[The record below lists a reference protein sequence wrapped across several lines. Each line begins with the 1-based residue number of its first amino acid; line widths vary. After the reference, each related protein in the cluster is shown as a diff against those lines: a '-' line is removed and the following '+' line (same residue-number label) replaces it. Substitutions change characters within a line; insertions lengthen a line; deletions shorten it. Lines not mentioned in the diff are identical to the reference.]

1 MSRARPMRDPMR
13 DPNSFG
19 KVGVLMG
26 GMSAEREISLMS
38 GNGVLAALRAKGIA
52 AHAFDPGERP
62 LGDLATQGFARV
74 FIALHGRFGEDGSI
88 QGALELLGIPYTG
101 SGVMASAVAM
111 DKVFTKRIWENHG
124 LQTPRY
130 AVLDARMGN
139 PADLKRVPDSLGLP
153 LIVKPPHE
161 GSTIGISKVQGY
173 SQMSE
178 AYELASRFDD
188 VVLAEEFIAGRELTV
203 AIVERSGSGA
213 LEALPIIEIVAP
225 GGNYVYQNKYFTNDT
240 RYPCPAPMAD
250 ELAARIRKTA
260 LDAFLAI
267 GCEGWG
273 RVDFM
278 LRTSD
283 AEPFLL
289 EVNTS
294 PGMTGH
300 SLVPMAAR
308 AVGLSY
314 EDLCVEVLA
323 SARLKT
329 RRAKLA
335 DADTGAAGPATNATI
350 AVSSAKDGRHVG

>member
-1 MSRARPMRDPMR
+1 MSPS
-13 DPNSFG
+13 SFG
-19 KVGVLMG
+19 KVGVLLG
-26 GMSAEREISLMS
+26 GLSAEHDISLMS
-38 GNGVLAALRAKGIA
+38 GNGVLAALKSKGID
-52 AHAFDPGERP
+52 AHPFDPALRP
-62 LGDLATQGFARV
+62 LGELADERFDRV
-74 FIALHGRFGEDGSI
+74 FIALHGRFGEDGAI

-111 DKVFTKRIWENHG
+111 DKIFTKRIWQSQG
-124 LQTPRY
+124 LPTPRHV
-130 AVLDARMGN
+130 VLDATS
-139 PADLKRVPDSLGLP
+139 DLRQVPDILGLP

-161 GSTIGISKVQGY
+161 GSTIGISKVAGY
-173 SQMSE
+173 SQMGE
-178 AYELASRFDD
+178 AFELAARFDD

-203 AIVERSGSGA
+203 SIVERADGK
-213 LEALPIIEIVAP
+213 LVALPIIEIVAP
-225 GGNYVYQNKYFTNDT
+225 GGNYDYQNKYFTDDT
-240 RYPCPAPMAD
+240 RYLCPAPLDDALAGRIRD
-250 ELAARIRKTA
+250 LALAAFAA
-260 LDAFLAI
+260 L

-278 LRTSD
+278 LRHAD
-283 AEPFLL
+283 DEPFLL

-308 AVGLSY
+308 AIGMDY

-335 DADTGAAGPATNATI
+335 DARLD
-350 AVSSAKDGRHVG
+350 AVEREGVPNVG

>member
-1 MSRARPMRDPMR
+1 MSLHSRPRDPE
-13 DPNSFG
+13 SFG

-26 GMSAEREISLMS
+26 GISAEREISLMS
-38 GNGVLAALRAKGIA
+38 GKGVLAALQAKGVD
-52 AHAFDPGERP
+52 AHAFDPGLRS
-62 LGDLATQGFARV
+62 LGELGTEGYASV
-74 FIALHGRFGEDGSI
+74 FIALHGRFGEDGAI

-130 AVLDARMGN
+130 AVLDAKS
-139 PADLKRVPDSLGLP
+139 ASFDLRRVPDSLGLP

-161 GSTIGISKVQGY
+161 GSTIGISKVAGY
-173 SQMSE
+173 SQMQD
-178 AYELASRFDD
+178 AYALASRFDD

-203 AIVERSGSGA
+203 AIVELDDQ

-225 GGNYVYQNKYFTNDT
+225 GGNYDYQNKYFTNDT

-250 ELAARIRKTA
+250 ELAARIRNIA
-260 LDAFLAI
+260 LDAFNAI

-278 LRTSD
+278 LRASD
-283 AEPFLL
+283 DQPFLL

-300 SLVPMAAR
+300 SLVPMATR

-314 EDLCVEVLA
+314 QDLCVAVLA

-329 RRAKLA
+329 RRAKLS
-335 DADTGAAGPATNATI
+335 DAASAMT
-350 AVSSAKDGRHVG
+350 AKDDH